1 MIDRDARDD
10 AIIRDLLER
19 IDGDEEIN
27 QRALASELGIALG
40 MTNAYVKRCVKKGWV
55 KVRQVPARRYR
66 YYLTPKGFAEKS
78 RLTAEYFS
86 DSLKFFRRARQS
98 FQRLY
103 ADLKSQGVNR
113 VILCGADELTEI
125 AILCAFHHGIDVV
138 GVMRGDG
145 RDHDVGGKPSLDRIT
160 PPAADRWI
168 IATTRDAASLFE
180 TTTTRYAPGQT
191 VVYPDLLISVMGA
204 RA

>member
-1 MIDRDARDD
+1 VIDREARDD

-40 MTNAYVKRCVKKGWV
+40 MTNAYLKRCVKKGWV

-66 YYLTPKGFAEKS
+66 YYLTPKGFAEKT
-78 RLTAEYFS
+78 RLTAQYFS

-98 FQRLY
+98 FERLY
-103 ADLKSQGVNR
+103 GDLKAQGVRR

-125 AILCAFHHGIDVV
+125 AILCAFNQGIDVV
-138 GVMRGDG
+138 GVVRGDG
-145 RDHDVGGKPSLDRIT
+145 REDDVGGMPALDRIT
-160 PPAADRWI
+160 PPAAERWI
-168 IATTRDAASLFE
+168 VATTRDAADVFATMTARQS
-180 TTTTRYAPGQT
+180 RPT
-191 VVYPDLLISVMGA
+191 VVYPDLLASVMGE

>member
-1 MIDRDARDD
+1 MIDREARDD

-40 MTNAYVKRCVKKGWV
+40 MTNAYLKRCVKKGWV

-66 YYLTPKGFAEKS
+66 YYLTPKGFAEKT
-78 RLTAEYFS
+78 RLTAQYFS

-98 FQRLY
+98 FERLY
-103 ADLKSQGVNR
+103 GDLKAQGVRR

-125 AILCAFHHGIDVV
+125 AILCAFNQGIDVV
-138 GVMRGDG
+138 GVVRGDG
-145 RDHDVGGKPSLDRIT
+145 REDDVGGMPALDRIT
-160 PPAADRWI
+160 PPAAERWI
-168 IATTRDAASLFE
+168 VATTRDAADVFATMTARQS
-180 TTTTRYAPGQT
+180 RPT
-191 VVYPDLLISVMGA
+191 VVYPDLLASVMGE

>member
-19 IDGDEEIN
+19 IDGDEAIN

-40 MTNAYVKRCVKKGWV
+40 MTNAYLKRCVKKGWI

-66 YYLTPKGFAEKS
+66 YYLTPKGFAEKT

-98 FQRLY
+98 FERLY
-103 ADLKSQGVNR
+103 GDLKDQGVRR

-125 AILCAFHHGIDVV
+125 AILCAFNHDIAVV
-138 GVMRGDG
+138 GVVRGDG
-145 RDHDVGGKPSLDRIT
+145 RDDDVGGMPALDRIT

-168 IATTRDAASLFE
+168 IATTREAAKVLE
-180 TTTTRYAPGQT
+180 VTTIQHAGQK
-191 VVYPDLLISVMGA
+191 VVYPDLLVSVMGE
-204 RA
+204 RG